1 MCSIYGRPAQQM
13 RTLYFA
19 VVVTYF
25 LFSSPILSG
34 RRLHV
39 YHAWCGLSANLEC
52 MSENVLHA
60 ARWKYSTQKLRK
72 KLPSAHHR
80 TSLLGYIFVTKA
92 HIDNRKKVLNSNI
105 SSTWLHNMVNVGP
118 TAEIGSG
125 VWDTRANFNGFR
137 VLASLLHRR
146 RSVEVNQTFHDVW
159 PFPALVHYTLYIHF
173 WGLLPLTEFCQV
185 QNSLCIQVSR
195 SAILAA
201 SLHGTRAVGVSQT
214 LWRGTRSGITE
225 LSLLVIFNR
234 GRHLYS
240 EGGHHV
246 GHRPTF

>member
-92 HIDNRKKVLNSNI
+92 HIDNRKKSI
-105 SSTWLHNMVNVGP
+105 KQQY
-118 TAEIGSG
+118 
-125 VWDTRANFNGFR
+125 
-137 VLASLLHRR
+137 LLHMAPQYGERR
-146 RSVEVNQTFHDVW
+146 PNGWDRFGSMGHPSKFQRVSRLGFVTAPTSLSGGQPNFSRCL
-159 PFPALVHYTLYIHF
+159 AISCAGTLYPVYTF
-173 WGLLPLTEFCQV
+173 LGALAEFCQV